1 MNLPTFRH
9 EAMTTYFEIVIAG
22 PAADSARQ
30 AAGAVFRLIDQ
41 LEGELSRFVE
51 SSDIARANRLNLG
64 GTTRIGEPALDC
76 LLIAADVSMATD
88 RAFDPA
94 YASIRPPD
102 LPAGAPPFTLDPDSH
117 TITSHTPRLQLD
129 LGAIGKGYAL
139 DCGADT
145 LREWGVESACLSAG
159 GSTVLAYGP
168 ATDGLGWNIGIAE
181 GRTFRIGPDNPCA
194 LSGSGTAVKGAH
206 LMDPRTGRPVS
217 RPTRVW
223 SLAPSA
229 AQADALSTAFFVM
242 RDDEVAAFCTDH
254 PDIGA
259 ALVNPEGG
267 LDVHGVL
274 REMLVHRQTGQP

>member
-22 PAADSARQ
+22 QAEDYARQ

-51 SSDIARANRLNLG
+51 SSDIARANRLDSG
-64 GTTRIGEPALDC
+64 GSTRIGEAALDC
-76 LLIAADVSMATD
+76 LLVAADVSMATD

-102 LPAGAPPFTLDPDSH
+102 LPAHAPPFTLDPDSH
-117 TITSHTPRLQLD
+117 SITSRATRLRLD

-168 ATDGLGWNIGIAE
+168 ATDGLGWNIGIGE
-181 GRTFRIGPDNPCA
+181 GRSFRVSPDLACA
-194 LSGSGTAVKGAH
+194 LSGSGTAVKGSH
-206 LMDPRTGRPVS
+206 LIDPRTGKPVS
-217 RPTRVW
+217 RHTRVW
-223 SLAPSA
+223 SLASSA

-242 RDDEVAAFCTDH
+242 QAGEIGAFCREH
-254 PDIGA
+254 PEVGA
-259 ALVNPEGG
+259 ALVAADGG
-267 LDVHGVL
+267 FILHGVL
-274 REMLVHRQTGQP
+274 RKMLITGATDRF